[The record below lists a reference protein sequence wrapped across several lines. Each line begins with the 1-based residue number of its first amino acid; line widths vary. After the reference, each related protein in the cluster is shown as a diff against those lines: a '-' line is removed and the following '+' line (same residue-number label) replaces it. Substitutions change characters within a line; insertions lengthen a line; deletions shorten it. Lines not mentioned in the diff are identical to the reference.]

1 MMDHAKLAAVA
12 DEIIAVIEADDD
24 CRGRG
29 KFETMRIL
37 RRFAEEIKPD
47 QPPPDYNENELDL
60 FRRGRSGDATDAYL
74 ARVKGYS
81 NGG

>member
-1 MMDHAKLAAVA
+1 MSITHEELAAVA
-12 DEIIAVIEADDD
+12 DEIIAAVQADDD

-37 RRFAEEIKPD
+37 RQFAMRFVPT
-47 QPPPDYNENELDL
+47 PPDYNENELDL